1 MSGTI
6 SITRVLRP
14 RIDAKITY
22 NRYSFLYDLI
32 GGQFE
37 RQYAMTGLDLLNVQP
52 NEHVLEVGFG
62 TGHVMLAMA
71 KLVGNNGKVSGIDIS
86 ERMCAITQR
95 RLASA
100 QLSRRVNIHCGDAM
114 KMPFSD
120 NQFNALFMSFTL
132 ELFDTPEIPR
142 ILMECKRVLKS
153 QGRFVNVSLLKQRH
167 EPAIEQMYEW
177 IHRLFPRWVDC
188 RPINATKALKQA
200 GLLMHEAW
208 KQPLFGLKV
217 AINLAYNP

>member
-1 MSGTI
+1 
-6 SITRVLRP
+6 
-14 RIDAKITY
+14 
-22 NRYSFLYDLI
+22 
-32 GGQFE
+32 E

-95 RLASA
+95 RLARA
-100 QLSRRVNIHCGDAM
+100 QLSHRVNIHCGDAM